1 MIRYF
6 TLLLFIGLAWGQGQQ
21 DTLFLKNGLKY
32 EGNFEKIEKDTIW
45 FIPTR
50 VFYQGSPVD
59 AFSAQRIEIIKI
71 KKLVLYHGTKIINN
85 GILIDINDIHQ
96 VAIDAAKKNN
106 EQPSIGTI
114 IERSCCYGCAFG
126 LLGFSIMPEIGFWGL
141 LLGSVV
147 PNIALIITKERL
159 ANVEPVYPMSIV
171 SDEEKKQYLNTY
183 ANEKKKIANRGRMK
197 SCIIGTTGFL
207 IVMHILMN
215 VGALAG

>member
-1 MIRYF
+1 MGARSTRYS
-6 TLLLFIGLAWGQGQQ
+6 I
-21 DTLFLKNGLKY
+21 LKNGLKY

-45 FIPTR
+45 FI
-50 VFYQGSPVD
+50 SID
-59 AFSAQRIEIIKI
+59 AFSAQPIEIIKI
-71 KKLVLYHGTKIINN
+71 KKLVLYDGTKIINN

-114 IERSCCYGCAFG
+114 IKRSCGYGCASGLIVAGIMPDFMFLAF
-126 LLGFSIMPEIGFWGL
+126 LLGT
-141 LLGSVV
+141 VY
-147 PNIALIITKERL
+147 PNIALIKTKERL

-171 SDEEKKQYLNTY
+171 SDEEKKQYLITY
-183 ANEKKKIANRGRMK
+183 NNEKKKIADRARMK